1 MLLNGK
7 KTERMLMRFS
17 EEMSL
22 QIRALAEL
30 EHRSIQDQIRFLIAS
45 GLSQAWSRS
54 GNGTMSTERQQT
66 STVSCAPAPAPPM
79 STGVNSG
86 KYSSRKTA

>member
-7 KTERMLMRFS
+7 KTERILMRVS

-30 EHRSIQDQIRFLIAS
+30 EHRTLQDQIRFLIAA
-45 GLSQAWSRS
+45 GLSQAWTRG
-54 GNGTMSTERQQT
+54 GNATIGSERQSA
-66 STVSCAPAPAPPM
+66 STVPAAPAPAPPM
-79 STGVNSG
+79 STGVNYG
-86 KYSSRKTA
+86 KVPSRKTA

>member
-7 KTERMLMRFS
+7 KTERILMRVS
-17 EEMSL
+17 KEMSR
-22 QIRALAEL
+22 QIRVLAEI
-30 EHRSIQDQIRFLIAS
+30 EHRSIVDQIRFLIAA

-54 GNGTMSTERQQT
+54 GNGIMGEERQLV
-66 STVSCAPAPAPPM
+66 STDSAPPAPAPPM

-86 KYSSRKTA
+86 KLSSRKTE